1 VIRFDSGDLR
11 LTILSAGT
19 LWLDGGAM
27 FGVVPKTLW
36 AKLRPPDERNRI
48 RLGMNVL
55 LVEDGKKRT
64 LIDNGAGTKWDA
76 KQKDIYGFTLK
87 SPQEFLDPAGLTPAD
102 IDVVLDSHLHFD
114 HAGGN
119 TSRDADGRLVPSFP
133 NARYVVQKG
142 ELEFARSDN
151 ERIRAS
157 YIGDNF
163 EPISAAGM
171 FDLVEGD
178 ARIDRRIEVLLAPGH
193 TPFLHVPLIRTG
205 EHTIAFLS
213 DLAPT
218 ASHVPFPYIM
228 GYDLEPLRTLDSK
241 KRILT
246 TAAREGWRL
255 VFEHDDDMPLGVL
268 HERDGKL
275 KAAPCAVGA

>member
-1 VIRFDSGDLR
+1 MIRFESGDLR
-11 LTILSAGT
+11 ITILSAGT

-27 FGVVPKTLW
+27 FGVVPKALW

-55 LVEDGKKRT
+55 LVEDGTKRT

-76 KQKDIYGFTLK
+76 KQRDIYGFAAK
-87 SPQEFLDPAGLTPAD
+87 SPAEILEPAGLTPAD

-119 TSRDADGRLVPSFP
+119 TELDADARLVPSFP

-157 YIGDNF
+157 YLRDNF
-163 EPISAAGM
+163 EPVAEAGM
-171 FDLVEGD
+171 FDFVTGD
-178 ARIDRRIEVLLAPGH
+178 ARVDDRIEVLLAPGH
-193 TPFLHVPLIRTG
+193 TPFLHVL
-205 EHTIAFLS
+205 
-213 DLAPT
+213 
-218 ASHVPFPYIM
+218 
-228 GYDLEPLRTLDSK
+228 
-241 KRILT
+241 
-246 TAAREGWRL
+246 
-255 VFEHDDDMPLGVL
+255 
-268 HERDGKL
+268 
-275 KAAPCAVGA
+275 

>member
-1 VIRFDSGDLR
+1 MIRFESGDLR

-55 LVEDGKKRT
+55 LVEDGTKRT

-76 KQKDIYGFTLK
+76 KQRDIYGFAAK
-87 SPQEFLDPAGLTPAD
+87 SPAELLEPAGLTPGD

-119 TSRDADGRLVPSFP
+119 TELDADLRLVPSFP

-142 ELEFARSDN
+142 ELEFARSAN

-157 YIGDNF
+157 YLSDNF
-163 EPISAAGM
+163 EPVVAAGM
-171 FDLVEGD
+171 FEFVTGD
-178 ARIDRRIEVLLAPGH
+178 ARVDDRIDVLLAPGH
-193 TPFLHVPLIRTG
+193 TPFLHVPVIRTG

-213 DLAPT
+213 DLVPT

-228 GYDLEPLRTLDSK
+228 GYDLEPLRTLESK
-241 KRILT
+241 KRILGA
-246 TAAREGWRL
+246 AAREGWRL
-255 VFEHDDDMPLGVL
+255 VFEHDHDLPLGVL
-268 HERDGKL
+268 NEMGGKL
-275 KAAPCAVGA
+275 RAVPCAVEA

>member
-36 AKLRPPDERNRI
+36 AKLRPPDEQNRI
-48 RLGMNVL
+48 CLGMNVL
-55 LVEDGKKRT
+55 LVEDGSRRT

-76 KQKDIYGFTLK
+76 KQRGIYGFTVK
-87 SPQEFLDPAGLTPAD
+87 SAEEFLDPTGLTPAD

-119 TSRDADGRLVPSFP
+119 TSLDADGRVVPSFP

-157 YIGDNF
+157 YVRDNF
-163 EPISAAGM
+163 EPVAAAGM

-178 ARIDRRIEVLLAPGH
+178 ARLDRRIEVLLAPGH

-228 GYDLEPLRTLDSK
+228 GYDLEPLRTLESK
-241 KRILT
+241 KRILSA
-246 TAAREGWRL
+246 AAREGWRL

-268 HERDGKL
+268 HEHGGKL
-275 KAAPCAVGA
+275 RAAPCAMEA